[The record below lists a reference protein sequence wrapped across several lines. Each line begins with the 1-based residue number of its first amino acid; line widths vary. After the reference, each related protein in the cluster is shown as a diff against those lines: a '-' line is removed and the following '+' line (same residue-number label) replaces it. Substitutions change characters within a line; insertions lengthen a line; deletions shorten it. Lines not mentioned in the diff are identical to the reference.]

1 MSRGEW
7 ISVGIWAAFWILIEG
22 LCALA
27 RADANA
33 ENGVETDWSKDEVLL
48 WILGGL
54 VWGIAMTD
62 FRPLLSPLFDLILIA
77 FGGTVAVVAFLRL
90 KTKHK
95 PSENATRLSHN

>member
-7 ISVGIWAAFWILIEG
+7 ISVAIWAAFWILLEG
-22 LCALA
+22 LSALA

-33 ENGVETDWSKDEVLL
+33 EDGVETDWSKDEVLL

-54 VWGIAMTD
+54 FWGIGMTD
-62 FRPLLSPLFDLILIA
+62 WRALLSPLLDLTVIA
-77 FGGTVAVVAFLRL
+77 FGGTVAVVALLRL

-95 PSENATRLSHN
+95 PSENATRLSR